1 VGNWETV
8 IMTIADKCPKCGKEP
23 KNANLETQ
31 QETIKKGN
39 MAFLDENIYCECGTQ
54 VGGFSHPMKV
64 NT

>member
-1 VGNWETV
+1 
-8 IMTIADKCPKCGKEP
+8 MTIADKCPKCGKEP